1 MRRDRLLRS
10 TPFRLALSFGLFFI
24 IAFLIAGLVA
34 YGLMK
39 RELSRS
45 LDVSIQDTYSVVD
58 STFSSNDLEDL
69 VAAVSTYSALKRP
82 EDQIFLLV
90 DKNGQKLAGNVHL
103 ARVGP
108 GLSTIPAAMLGMEEE
123 DPIRITAGVVGGNRL
138 IVGQSY
144 REIDRIEEI
153 ALVSFAWA
161 SVVIVATMVFGGTL
175 LARRTQRRLDSIET
189 TMVDVSAG
197 NLARRIPIR
206 GNGDD
211 IDVVSSHMNEALS
224 RLSSLV
230 EGMRQVSA
238 DIAHDLKTPLNRLG
252 LTIEQSLQ
260 RLERGGNVEDLMFD
274 AKDEIARINATF
286 EALLR
291 ISQIEAGARRTRF
304 KIVNLWD
311 IMSSVAEIYADVAED
326 NLQKLVVLPTASGS
340 CLINGD
346 NELLTQLFVNL
357 IENAI
362 THCPQG
368 TTIFMS
374 LSIDLQS
381 YRASVSDSGPGIPE
395 AERELVFRRLYRL
408 DKSRTTPG
416 NGLGLSL
423 VKAIA
428 DLHAARIS
436 LDDNGPGLRVSLCF
450 PRLEPARS
458 SQLPNYGTRHE
469 AS

>member
-45 LDVSIQDTYSVVD
+45 LDVSIQDTYSVVA

-90 DKNGQKLAGNVHL
+90 DSNGQKLAGNVQL
-103 ARVGP
+103 TRVDQ
-108 GLSTIPAAMLGMEEE
+108 GLSTLPAAMLGMEEE
-123 DPIRITAGVVGGNRL
+123 DPIRIKAGVVGGNGL

-144 REIDRIEEI
+144 REIDRIEKI

-161 SVVIVATMVFGGTL
+161 SVVIIATMVLGGTF

-260 RLERGGNVEDLMFD
+260 RLEQGGNVEDLMFD

-326 NLQKLVVLPTASGS
+326 NLQKLVVLPTVSGP

-357 IENAI
+357 VENAI
-362 THCPQG
+362 THCPPG
-368 TTIFMS
+368 TTIIMS
-374 LSIDLQS
+374 LSIDPQS
-381 YRASVSDSGPGIPE
+381 YRASISDSGPGIPE

-450 PRLEPARS
+450 PGLEPARS
-458 SQLPNYGTRHE
+458 SQLPDSRARHE
-469 AS
+469 SS